1 MTIALND
8 VKMISDML
16 AAGRDFVDPVES
28 GKNIAEFLSRR
39 KPLSATMNMQAN
51 LLYDVIPCLHASQ
64 ALTPASMFFKVQG
77 QAFECNRGSASF
89 VTEKLSAAVLL
100 ACFALSLKTMACLAP
115 IMDL

>member
-51 LLYDVIPCLHASQ
+51 LLYDVCPFPGI
-64 ALTPASMFFKVQG
+64 FFDVLLMVNG
-77 QAFECNRGSASF
+77 RHIS
-89 VTEKLSAAVLL
+89 VTEEGCLL
-100 ACFALSLKTMACLAP
+100 MVTAE
-115 IMDL
+115 